1 MYEGA
6 LVKRKNCENSAELA
20 ASEKRLEFEQLLVDL
35 SAKFV
40 AISSEKVDDEIRSA
54 LREIVRFFRIDR
66 CALVRLLPGRTSW
79 AVAYDAEDA
88 SVSPYPIGT
97 VLPIS
102 LVPWA
107 YHRLSV
113 EREFFS
119 FASLDELP
127 SGASV
132 DRQTMESF
140 NVRSGLYIPIAVM
153 KSDEYTLG
161 ISSSENG
168 RTCPQEYIPRLRLL
182 GELIVNALERK
193 RMETELREHLKEIE
207 HLKLQLEKENI
218 ALRDEIKA
226 EKGFEKIIGDS
237 DALNYVLFRIK
248 QVAPTDA
255 TVLILGET
263 GTGKELVARSIHS
276 RSDRRAKPFVT
287 INCAAVPENLLE
299 SEFFGHEKGA
309 FSGAVSQR
317 IGKFEKAHTGTLFL
331 DEIGDIPLDLQAK
344 ILRVIEDGKITR
356 LGSNREIDCDFRV
369 ICATNR
375 PIQDMI
381 RKELFREDL
390 FYRISVFPVIIP
402 PLRKRK
408 DDISLLV
415 DHFIKK
421 YSAKFGSPVK
431 GVSREAM
438 NQLLAYHWPGNVRE
452 MENAVQRAIVSCRTE
467 RIETLPDLGRNLHEA
482 VSAPVEE
489 VADAPTIW
497 VDAGG
502 GAGYHEIKQALIEQ
516 FERKYFEHLLKK
528 HGGVIAEAARESGL
542 NYKTFYLKAEKYN
555 LTKKRLRMEDRD

>member
-1 MYEGA
+1 MKKNQAAQSQKGETESFIGG
-6 LVKRKNCENSAELA
+6 RK
-20 ASEKRLEFEQLLVDL
+20 KILLVD
-35 SAKFV
+35 
-40 AISSEKVDDEIRSA
+40 DEQVFLEQLKEA
-54 LREIVRFFRIDR
+54 L
-66 CALVRLLPGRTSW
+66 LMS
-79 AVAYDAEDA
+79 
-88 SVSPYPIGT
+88 
-97 VLPIS
+97 
-102 LVPWA
+102 
-107 YHRLSV
+107 
-113 EREFFS
+113 
-119 FASLDELP
+119 SLDLEIETAQDGIDALEKLRK
-127 SGASV
+127 GAQDIV
-132 DRQTMESF
+132 ITDIKMPRMD
-140 NVRSGLYIPIAVM
+140 G
-153 KSDEYTLG
+153 YTL
-161 ISSSENG
+161 
-168 RTCPQEYIPRLRLL
+168 
-182 GELIVNALERK
+182 
-193 RMETELREHLKEIE
+193 LKEIQKE
-207 HLKLQLEKENI
+207 YPSTYVVVVTAFGSVSGAVEAMRYGASDFLEKPFNMNTLELSLTKIIRQQEILAENI
-218 ALRDEIKA
+218 EL
-226 EKGFEKIIGDS
+226 KGRISQYSEGLDQLVGANPKMQRLYDQIITAADTN
-237 DALNYVLFRIK
+237 L
-248 QVAPTDA
+248 

-276 RSDRRAKPFVT
+276 RSDRKSKPFVT

-317 IGKFEKAHTGTLFL
+317 VGKFEKAHTGTLFL
-331 DEIGDIPLDLQAK
+331 DEIGDIPMELQAK

-402 PLRKRK
+402 PLRERK

-415 DHFIKK
+415 DHFIRK

-438 NQLLAYHWPGNVRE
+438 NELLGYHWPGNVRE
-452 MENAVQRAIVSCRTE
+452 MENAIQRAIVSTRTE
-467 RIETLPDLGRNLHEA
+467 RIEHLSDLGRNLHEA
-482 VSAPVEE
+482 VSTPVEDTS
-489 VADAPTIW
+489 DAPTIW

-502 GAGYHEIKQALIEQ
+502 GAGYHDIKQALIEQ

-555 LTKKRLRMEDRD
+555 LTKKRLRLDDRG